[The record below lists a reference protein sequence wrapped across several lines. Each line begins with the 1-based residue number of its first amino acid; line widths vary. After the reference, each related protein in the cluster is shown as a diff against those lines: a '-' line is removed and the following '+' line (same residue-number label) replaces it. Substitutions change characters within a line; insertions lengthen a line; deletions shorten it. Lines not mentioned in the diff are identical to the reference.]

1 MIICGSYNKWSNDR
15 YVSSSPNSRSAIA
28 LPPSTPAGQK
38 GFFSNSKR
46 QKGRHRALFVPC
58 FCWSRAWLGKC
69 ISILHPTSE
78 KCWKRVGKK
87 TFVVVILCVSVPG
100 SQATSSA
107 STPSKRAFALEPNFE
122 PGPPLPN
129 VAGLQSKME
138 LRQHCVTIT
147 RALRDSLRDLC
158 TVTCS

>member
-1 MIICGSYNKWSNDR
+1 MIAITNDQKT
-15 YVSSSPNSRSAIA
+15 VSFSLHR
-28 LPPSTPAGQK
+28 TAGLRLRCRPRHLWDRK
-38 GFFSNSKR
+38 NSKR
-46 QKGRHRALFVPC
+46 QKVHVRHRTLLFVSS

-69 ISILHPTSE
+69 ISILHPSSE